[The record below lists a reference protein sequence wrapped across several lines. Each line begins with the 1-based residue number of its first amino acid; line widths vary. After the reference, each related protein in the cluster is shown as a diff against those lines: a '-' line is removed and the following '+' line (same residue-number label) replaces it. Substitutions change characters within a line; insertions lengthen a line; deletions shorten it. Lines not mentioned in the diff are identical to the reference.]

1 MNPMH
6 RAFATAAVVAASVSL
21 GGCPGPDPLPD
32 NNPPRLW
39 LALRGSETQVQL
51 VDHEPLPY

>member
-6 RAFATAAVVAASVSL
+6 RAFATAAVVALA
-21 GGCPGPDPLPD
+21 GCPGPDPLPD